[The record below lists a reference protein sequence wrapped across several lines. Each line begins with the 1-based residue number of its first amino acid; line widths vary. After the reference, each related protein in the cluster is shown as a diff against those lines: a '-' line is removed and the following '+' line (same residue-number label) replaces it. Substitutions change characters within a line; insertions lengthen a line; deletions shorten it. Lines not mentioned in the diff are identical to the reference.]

1 MKLIFIIALLLLV
14 FLVFM
19 KPEMRKPSAHWS
31 KHYDRVVPNTYPV
44 FLDAQTPYLN
54 EQIMFSEWPQEP
66 TSSI

>member
-1 MKLIFIIALLLLV
+1 
-14 FLVFM
+14 M